1 MSAASILAQ
10 STPALLLA
18 FPGWRAPTLMRATF
32 TTASSGTATMVAA
45 DTTPGVVATE
55 SGTDGQYTLT
65 FPPCRRIGRFKGNVS
80 PATPGTVGN
89 HRHVR
94 FETSSL
100 AGAAASAGSIIFRT
114 IAIAGGSIVSPNDGS
129 TVEIT
134 FWADLG

>member
-1 MSAASILAQ
+1 MSASSILAQ
-10 STPALLLA
+10 STPSLL
-18 FPGWRAPTLMRATF
+18 FNGPGWKQPTAMKAVF

-45 DTTPGVVATE
+45 RTTPGVVATE

-65 FPPCRRIGRFKGNVS
+65 FPPCRRIARFKGNVAA
-80 PATPGTVGN
+80 ATPGTVGN
-89 HRHVR
+89 HRHVH
-94 FETSSL
+94 FEDASD
-100 AGAAASAGSIIFRT
+100 AAAAAGSLIFRT